1 MRRTSLGLLL
11 SAALHVAGA
20 AAVALMWPAAPR
32 VAAAE
37 LSGAGPTAGTA
48 GPMAPAPRPEVEDE
62 TPPPLLS
69 IMEDDVLELAI
80 VELPPDFESVAA
92 VPPEV
97 TPRPA
102 PRAAPSAASSA
113 PSPSSPAIVATTAA
127 ALPPALPEAA
137 LPEPAPSPRSA
148 LSMRNALPTRL
159 VVPDLRKIAESGPAA
174 VATRA
179 PMSEELEAAGG
190 GTYRAESSGF
200 TAKINRDGTVKISD
214 KRNLNVNVALP
225 SPKAIGRGLAEWY
238 KDPYAQTRDRE
249 REAEQGRVPSGA
261 VDDEEE
267 QRKRPKTVPLVSGSF
282 DVTDWLMRL
291 SGRDPYFAAKLSL
304 LNRTREVRAQL
315 ATEHRTELLRQVVTM
330 VREQAA
336 LVWNDATQP
345 AAARRRALFELWDD
359 CAETG
364 EAEVVRAGKRA
375 RVALYGFIR
384 AHANTAGPDAYSA
397 EELAELNR
405 GRRSKQRFA
414 PYPAP
419 DAAAYPEPGTAAAP
433 ADAEDPSLEPATD

>member
-1 MRRTSLGLLL
+1 MRRTSLGLFL
-11 SAALHVAGA
+11 SAAVHVAGA
-20 AAVALMWPAAPR
+20 GVVALMGPAAPR

-37 LSGAGPTAGTA
+37 LSGAGPAVSSR
-48 GPMAPAPRPEVEDE
+48 APLPSPQEA
-62 TPPPLLS
+62 TPPSPLS
-69 IMEDDVLELAI
+69 IMEDEVLELAI
-80 VELPPDFESVAA
+80 VELPPDVALVAA
-92 VPPEV
+92 APTSVSPPL
-97 TPRPA
+97 A
-102 PRAAPSAASSA
+102 PRAAPPSATSA
-113 PSPSSPAIVATTAA
+113 PPSSSPTIVATTPA
-127 ALPPALPEAA
+127 ALPGTVPEAV
-137 LPEPAPSPRSA
+137 LPEPPTSPRSA

-159 VVPDLRKIAESGPAA
+159 VVPDLRKIAESGAA
-174 VATRA
+174 VVATRA

-214 KRNLNVNVALP
+214 KRNFNVNVALP

-249 REAEQGRVPSGA
+249 REAEQGRIPSGA
-261 VDDEEE
+261 IDDEEE

-315 ATEHRTELLRQVVTM
+315 ATEHRSELLRQVVAM

-359 CAETG
+359 CAEMG

-384 AHANTAGPDAYSA
+384 AHASSTGPDAYSA

-419 DAAAYPEPGTAAAP
+419 DTDAVPVDTAAPSQELAADP
-433 ADAEDPSLEPATD
+433 AEEPAAD

>member
-1 MRRTSLGLLL
+1 MAGLM
-11 SAALHVAGA
+11 S
-20 AAVALMWPAAPR
+20 
-32 VAAAE
+32 
-37 LSGAGPTAGTA
+37 PTT
-48 GPMAPAPRPEVEDE
+48 RPEEA
-62 TPPPLLS
+62 TLPSLLS
-69 IMEDDVLELAI
+69 IVEEDVLELAI
-80 VELPPDFESVAA
+80 VELPPDFESVAVA
-92 VPPEV
+92 PPEES
-97 TPRPA
+97 PR
-102 PRAAPSAASSA
+102 PRAAPPAAI
-113 PSPSSPAIVATTAA
+113 PSRSPISSPAIVATTPS
-127 ALPPALPEAA
+127 ALPGPAPETALPEA
-137 LPEPAPSPRSA
+137 APSPRSA

-159 VVPDLRKIAESGPAA
+159 VVPDLRKIAESGPVV

-190 GTYRAESSGF
+190 GTYRAESAGF
-200 TAKINRDGTVKISD
+200 TAKINRDGTVKLSD

-249 REAEQGRVPSGA
+249 REAAQGYVPSGA

-282 DVTDWLMRL
+282 DVTDWVMRL

-304 LNRTREVRAQL
+304 LSRTREARAQL
-315 ATEHRTELLRQVVTM
+315 ATEHRSELLRQVVAM

-384 AHANTAGPDAYSA
+384 AHANAAGPDAYSA

-414 PYPAP
+414 PYPAH
-419 DAAAYPEPGTAAAP
+419 DAAAAP
-433 ADAEDPSLEPATD
+433 ADAAALSQEPATDPVEEPGAD

>member
-1 MRRTSLGLLL
+1 MRRTSLGLFL
-11 SAALHVAGA
+11 SAAVHVAGA
-20 AAVALMWPAAPR
+20 GVVALMGPAAPR

-37 LSGAGPTAGTA
+37 LSGAGPKESSR
-48 GPMAPAPRPEVEDE
+48 APLPFPEEA

-69 IMEDDVLELAI
+69 IMEDEVLELAI
-80 VELPPDFESVAA
+80 VELPPDVESVAA
-92 VPPEV
+92 APTSVNPP
-97 TPRPA
+97 PI
-102 PRAAPSAASSA
+102 PRAAPPSATSAPASS
-113 PSPSSPAIVATTAA
+113 SPTIVATTPA
-127 ALPPALPEAA
+127 ALPGTVPEAV
-137 LPEPAPSPRSA
+137 LPEPPTSPRSA

-159 VVPDLRKIAESGPAA
+159 VVPDLRKIAESGAA
-174 VATRA
+174 VVATRA

-214 KRNLNVNVALP
+214 KRNFNVNVALP

-261 VDDEEE
+261 IDDEEE
-267 QRKRPKTVPLVSGSF
+267 QRKRPKTIPLVSGSF

-315 ATEHRTELLRQVVTM
+315 ATEHRSELLRQVVAM

-359 CAETG
+359 CAEMG

-384 AHANTAGPDAYSA
+384 AHASSPGPDAYSA

-419 DAAAYPEPGTAAAP
+419 DTDAVPVDTAAPSQELTADP
-433 ADAEDPSLEPATD
+433 AEEPAAD